1 MEYFIVAWHN
11 LLEDWNYSV
20 PNIEFYDGSINMNIL
35 HHGGKQIGLIVDDY
49 QPQLTTKLNDLD
61 FYPEKILSVYDYLQG
76 SLNFDNQQVLNYQ
89 DFNWPDDAIFDISSF
104 NILVVSADK
113 LFAKIVVDTTGK
125 LLWIEYFDQAERLT
139 SKVIIDSRGF
149 VSSKETEQEIV
160 YFDPVGH
167 WRFIY
172 DKQTDAVKLN
182 PDFLVSDQLQYQ
194 HLSDLIQEILTEK
207 ILTHV
212 TQKDHLIVT
221 IDDQS
226 PLSMSDYNVHHPIY
240 VLNPKVNHTRSLQD
254 VGNESI
260 VVSHKDEIEQ
270 GYPNLNLIEIPSLP
284 FQFKFGHSQRLRRQI
299 IGVFAEGMNAEELL
313 SLLHVLY
320 PKLLSKPDEL
330 SLRFLTYS
338 NDQNALI
345 NKLIKQFAEEKRNEF
360 QLFDEKAKLTMIGE
374 NDGLKSSDKRPQLL
388 ISSHRLSSVNDAA
401 KTLDK
406 IRVLINWNLQDDFM
420 MIAAVSTG
428 IPQLQNF
435 KSFTLHDHKNGII
448 CQNYQELEMG
458 LTFYLDD
465 LQNWNESLVYNAQLL
480 NKYSEDNLFK
490 KWESVL
496 SKEL

>member
-182 PDFLVSDQLQYQ
+182 TDFLVSDQLQYQ

-240 VLNPKVNHTRSLQD
+240 GHCQFFCVN
-254 VGNESI
+254 
-260 VVSHKDEIEQ
+260 
-270 GYPNLNLIEIPSLP
+270 
-284 FQFKFGHSQRLRRQI
+284 
-299 IGVFAEGMNAEELL
+299 
-313 SLLHVLY
+313 
-320 PKLLSKPDEL
+320 
-330 SLRFLTYS
+330 
-338 NDQNALI
+338 
-345 NKLIKQFAEEKRNEF
+345 
-360 QLFDEKAKLTMIGE
+360 
-374 NDGLKSSDKRPQLL
+374 
-388 ISSHRLSSVNDAA
+388 
-401 KTLDK
+401 
-406 IRVLINWNLQDDFM
+406 
-420 MIAAVSTG
+420 
-428 IPQLQNF
+428 
-435 KSFTLHDHKNGII
+435 KSFR
-448 CQNYQELEMG
+448 
-458 LTFYLDD
+458 
-465 LQNWNESLVYNAQLL
+465 
-480 NKYSEDNLFK
+480 
-490 KWESVL
+490 
-496 SKEL
+496 